1 MNKGMIKISQTQWLA
16 SGIEKGYVK
25 AEEDGTFT
33 LNKEAQLARALGRA
47 VGAVGK
53 AVGPS
58 LKNPYVRSGLIG
70 AGLGSLA
77 SLVGRS
83 NLIQAA
89 QDWWSGGKETPE
101 MLKSLQEAKARFE
114 QDVAGRLAG
123 ISDRLDNNIQ
133 SVREKLDE
141 RIATFTQRLG
151 ERGLGPAFEKGQQLL
166 ADDQMTDEMM
176 LAAQKP
182 PVNSDTIAGLIRGSS
197 GSTPAPVAAAPA
209 TTTTPAQTA
218 APVPTG
224 QQQAKSTASNTA
236 GTGSTRMLNEMM
248 EKGGV

>member
-33 LNKEAQLARALGRA
+33 LNKKAQLANALRRGL
-47 VGAVGK
+47 GAVNK

-218 APVPTG
+218 TPAPTG

-236 GTGSTRMLNEMM
+236 GTGSTKMLNEMM

>member
-1 MNKGMIKISQTQWLA
+1 MIKISQTQWLA

-33 LNKEAQLARALGRA
+33 LNKEAQLANALRRGL
-47 VGAVGK
+47 GAVGK

-197 GSTPAPVAAAPA
+197 GSTPAPAAAPA
-209 TTTTPAQTA
+209 TATTPAQTA
-218 APVPTG
+218 TPAPTG

-236 GTGSTRMLNEMM
+236 GTGSTKMLNEMM

>member
-141 RIATFTQRLG
+141 RIATFTQRLS